1 MRVERRRD
9 MKVELRRSLDG
20 YYEELDAL
28 ARKYRGDLHAVKTD
42 KSLSGFGKEKRAGE
56 IRNEFTQKLA
66 ELRGKFDDDVAG
78 RVSGI
83 GAALRPQDAERGR
96 VKEIR
101 RRIAEGERFVGQE
114 SLFYALMG
122 SIDELRE
129 DIDRSTFVGAASRL
143 SGDDM
148 VRVFGEAV
156 ERRDVK
162 RLEWLKEAAALTGRD
177 AGAFAKS
184 VNAQIERIEE
194 ARLTPEQ
201 KRLRETAGELAKQ
214 KELFEYSV
222 ERALAAEGE
231 FVDLRGEE

>member
-1 MRVERRRD
+1 

-20 YYEELDAL
+20 YYEELDAVT
-28 ARKYRGDLHAVKTD
+28 RKFRIDLHAVKTD
-42 KSLSGFGKEKRAGE
+42 KSLSGFGKERRAEELRRGLSE
-56 IRNEFTQKLA
+56 KLA

-83 GAALRPQDAERGR
+83 GAARGR
-96 VKEIR
+96 VTEIR
-101 RRIAEGERFVGQE
+101 RRIGEGERFVGQE

-129 DIDRSTFVGAASRL
+129 DINRSTFVGAASRL
-143 SGDDM
+143 LGDDM
-148 VRVFGEAV
+148 ARVFGEAV

-184 VNAQIERIEE
+184 VDAQIERIEE
-194 ARLTPEQ
+194 SRLTPEQ

-222 ERALAAEGE
+222 ERAIAAEGE
-231 FVDLRGEE
+231 FVDLRGEDVKG

>member
-1 MRVERRRD
+1 M
-9 MKVELRRSLDG
+9 ELRRSLDG
-20 YYEELDAL
+20 YYEELDAVT
-28 ARKYRGDLHAVKTD
+28 RKFRIDLHAVKTD
-42 KSLSGFGKEKRAGE
+42 KSLSGFGKERRAEELRRGLSE
-56 IRNEFTQKLA
+56 KLA

-83 GAALRPQDAERGR
+83 GTALRPQDAERGR
-96 VKEIR
+96 VKDIR
-101 RRIAEGERFVGQE
+101 RRIGEGERFVGQE

-129 DIDRSTFVGAASRL
+129 DINRSTFVGAASRL

-148 VRVFGEAV
+148 ARVFGEAV

-184 VNAQIERIEE
+184 VDAQIERIEE
-194 ARLTPEQ
+194 SRLTPEQ
-201 KRLRETAGELAKQ
+201 KRLRETAGELTKQ

-231 FVDLRGEE
+231 FVDLRGEEKEV